1 MFLQKPLRMCLG
13 IITGRLVI
21 FTRLVTIP
29 LSIRLIANAIL
40 QTLDIEMS
48 TSNLTNKE
56 SSN

>member
-1 MFLQKPLRMCLG
+1 MCLD

-21 FTRLVTIP
+21 FTRLVTI
-29 LSIRLIANAIL
+29 LRSSQFNANAIL

-48 TSNLTNKE
+48 INNLTNKE